1 MSLSGESVP
10 THPVSP
16 HPAVLHLLRSS
27 NYISRSE
34 PLWHV
39 TLGLAA
45 RSPAA
50 LASAFPSLLSLQHA
64 FLGSQRSA
72 VLSLEGALHIS
83 AS

>member
-16 HPAVLHLLRSS
+16 HPPVLHLLHSS
-27 NYISRSE
+27 NYIYHCE

-50 LASAFPSLLSLQHA
+50 LASAFPTLLSLQLA
-64 FLGSQRSA
+64 FLGFQSS
-72 VLSLEGALHIS
+72 VLLSLEGALHIS